1 MGAGTAGCVLAT
13 RLSEHPDISVLLL
26 EAGGSEEDNPVIRV
40 PFAALELQNSEV
52 DWAYRTE
59 PQQKACL
66 GMDRQVRILAIVLY
80 CPLLYL

>member
-26 EAGGSEEDNPVIRV
+26 EAGGSEENNPVIRV

-59 PQQKACL
+59 HQQKACL
-66 GMDRQVRILAIVLY
+66 GMDKQVRILAFVLY
-80 CPLLYL
+80 YPLLYL